1 MDIGCQQFQL
11 EEAFLIQKDS
21 EQTEARL
28 QARFQGNQ
36 ELSAEEQMEFI
47 ILPLTCKG
55 NEEKQACIRRCFEMA
70 KLLEDAD
77 MQRFLL
83 SGMLVFA
90 DKVIT
95 KEDSKQIKE
104 WIMMTKV
111 GQLFEE
117 EKIQYGREIE
127 KRVTKDVT
135 KNVTE
140 NVTKNVT
147 KSVTKTNE
155 LKFSK
160 ILLHAGLSIEEIS
173 NAMTVL
179 TADDI
184 RKIAEKIN
192 PKPDIRKADPK

>member
-1 MDIGCQQFQL
+1 
-11 EEAFLIQKDS
+11 
-21 EQTEARL
+21 
-28 QARFQGNQ
+28 
-36 ELSAEEQMEFI
+36 
-47 ILPLTCKG
+47 
-55 NEEKQACIRRCFEMA
+55 
-70 KLLEDAD
+70 
-77 MQRFLL
+77 
-83 SGMLVFA
+83 MLVFA

-192 PKPDIRKADPK
+192 PKSDIRKADPK